1 MIDEAGAI
9 VHETK
14 APSDPASIDA
24 VFAGLDV
31 AVVRIGLEAGP
42 LSQWLHKGLAAAGAP
57 VVCVETR
64 HMKAV
69 LSAALNKT
77 DRGDARGIA
86 QMMRVGL
93 YRPVP
98 HCRTVGKTV
107 ASQER
112 RMLLTS
118 RGLLVRKLR
127 DVENDVRGTARGTS
141 ASRWGRRAGRASRRA
156 SSTWWRT
163 ATRWGR

>member
-1 MIDEAGAI
+1 MKRGPDG
-9 VHETK
+9 
-14 APSDPASIDA
+14 PASSIEA

-42 LSQWLHKGLAAAGAP
+42 LSQWLHEGLAAGAP

-64 HMKAV
+64 HMKAL

-127 DVENDVRGTARGTS
+127 DVDNDVRGTARGTS
-141 ASRWGRRAGRASRRA
+141 ASRRGRWAGGALRRA
-156 SSTWWRT
+156 SSSWWRT
-163 ATRWGR
+163 ATRWAR